1 VGAQDGIAFGLNYLG
16 TCYKSLGEYG
26 LAREYFQRSVDL
38 YKEMGDELGQAMTL
52 NNLGNLAQAQGELE
66 TAHDYY
72 LTCSRLF
79 QAQNHIHGAATT
91 LSNAGRL
98 SRKMGNLAE
107 AETLLQQ
114 SLSLKQEMQDE
125 RGVAVALVGLADVA
139 VAAGDGSRARAYLS
153 EALTLAHNTGDVKLT
168 LEGLAVWGALRRQ
181 ESADPMPGARLLA
194 YVLAHPALAQEV
206 RDQVE
211 KTRES
216 IAPKI
221 WESAAAWAT
230 AQTLDELVHSAAAG
244 M

>member
-1 VGAQDGIAFGLNYLG
+1 VTND
-16 TCYKSLGEYG
+16 T
-26 LAREYFQRSVDL
+26 ARECAGRWPLKAARVITGSD
-38 YKEMGDELGQAMTL
+38 
-52 NNLGNLAQAQGELE
+52 
-66 TAHDYY
+66 

-107 AETLLQQ
+107 AETLLQE
-114 SLSLKQEMQDE
+114 SLSLKREMQDE
-125 RGVAVALVGLADVA
+125 RGAAVALVGLADVA

-153 EALTLAHNTGDVKLT
+153 EALPLAHNAGDEKLT

-181 ESADPMPGARLLA
+181 ESADPLPGARLQA
-194 YVLAHPALAQEV
+194 FVLAHPALAQEV
-206 RDQVE
+206 RDHVE
-211 KTRES
+211 QTRES

-221 WESAAAWAT
+221 WESATAWA
-230 AQTLDELVHSAAAG
+230 AEQTLAALVHCAVAE